1 MSTKTR
7 AKTTTKM
14 RLDSKKVSIPFHCH
28 LFTLFNL
35 LLSWTKQ
42 QLLKDIVKSIAAIG
56 YTTCNY
62 YCRINFGFN

>member
-1 MSTKTR
+1 MNTKTR

-14 RLDSKKVSIPFHCH
+14 GLDYKKVSIPCHCH

-35 LLSWTKQ
+35 SLSWKKQ

-56 YTTCNY
+56 YTTCEL
-62 YCRINFGFN
+62 